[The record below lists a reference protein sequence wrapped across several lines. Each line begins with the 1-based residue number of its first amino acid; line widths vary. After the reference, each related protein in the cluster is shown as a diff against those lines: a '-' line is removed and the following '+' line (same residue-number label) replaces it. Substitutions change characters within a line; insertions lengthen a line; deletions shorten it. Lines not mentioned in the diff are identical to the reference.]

1 MSSMECRSLSRQVN
15 TQINANVLNHIN
27 SSYVLSYIILL
38 SNFLKK
44 MGDSTDFVEILFYQV
59 RAWRTLYDMIL
70 LLVLK
75 CIKLKVKL

>member
-44 MGDSTDFVEILFYQV
+44 MDDSTDFVEILFYKM